1 MTTFT
6 ATGQVLAGR
15 YELARFLAG
24 GSMGEV
30 WLANDNRMQ
39 RTVAVKVLRPEFARD
54 PNAVERFR
62 TEARLA
68 ARLVHPGI
76 ARVHDVGD
84 GIATD
89 EPPWMV
95 QEYVSGRPLSELVA
109 DGPLPPPR
117 VADLIGQAAEAVH
130 AAHQVGVV
138 HRDLTPGNLLVAADD
153 FVKITDFGIARAA
166 GEVPLTA
173 TGQVLGAAAYL
184 SPEQVRGRPAS
195 PASDVYTLGVVLHE
209 CLTGA
214 RPFSGANL
222 VDVARAHLD
231 REPPLLPT
239 TVPDALRIV
248 TVTAMAKNPANRPA
262 SAAELAARLRAIA
275 AEGGKPPAIPPQPR
289 AAEPRTGGTG
299 RTRPLHWLHRAAP
312 ARDTSVPRHAATGG
326 SPRSAAARLLPTNSG
341 ASHATPP
348 GATAVAS
355 PGRPVPPQAG
365 PLRGAAAARLAAQAV
380 RAPSSVTLA
389 RAGDRWQAW
398 WPRAVTRTRELSR
411 RYPISRAGLIGIA
424 MLVLVI
430 VAVIS
435 GALDANGAP
444 APDTSAP
451 GAGTVRVGNDP
462 GKGKG

>member
-117 VADLIGQAAEAVH
+117 VADLIAQAAEAVH
-130 AAHQVGVV
+130 AAHGVGVV
-138 HRDLTPGNLLVAADD
+138 HRDLTPGNLLVTADD
-153 FVKITDFGIARAA
+153 VVKITDFGIARAA
-166 GEVPLTA
+166 GEVSLTT

-184 SPEQVRGRPAS
+184 SPEQVRGRPAT

-231 REPPLLPT
+231 REPPPLPT

-248 TVTAMAKNPANRPA
+248 TVAAMAKVPADRPA

-275 AEGGKPPAIPPQPR
+275 AEGGKPPAVPPQPR
-289 AAEPRTGGTG
+289 AAEPRTGGSG
-299 RTRPLHWLHRAAP
+299 RTRPLPRLRRAAP
-312 ARDTSVPRHAATGG
+312 ANDASIPRHAAATG
-326 SPRSAAARLLPTNSG
+326 SARAPAETG
-341 ASHATPP
+341 PP
-348 GATAVAS
+348 
-355 PGRPVPPQAG
+355 
-365 PLRGAAAARLAAQAV
+365 RGAAAARLAAQAV

-389 RAGDRWQAW
+389 RAGDGWQAW
-398 WPRAVTRTRELSR
+398 LPQAVTPIRELWR

-424 MLVLVI
+424 TLVLVI

-444 APDTSAP
+444 ATDTSAP
-451 GAGTVRVGNDP
+451 GAGTVRVDDDP

>member
-39 RTVAVKVLRPEFARD
+39 RTVAVKVLRPELTLD
-54 PNAVERFR
+54 PVAVERFR

-76 ARVHDVGD
+76 ARVHDVGE

-89 EPPWMV
+89 EPPWIA
-95 QEYVSGRPLSELVA
+95 QEYVSGPPLSKLLA

-117 VADLIGQAAEAVH
+117 VADLIAQAAEAVH
-130 AAHQVGVV
+130 AAHEVGVV
-138 HRDLTPGNLLVAADD
+138 HRDLTPGNLLVAAHDI
-153 FVKITDFGIARAA
+153 VKITDFGIARAA
-166 GEVPLTA
+166 GQVPLTA
-173 TGQVLGAAAYL
+173 TGDVLGAAAYL
-184 SPEQVRGRPAS
+184 SPEQVRGRPATA
-195 PASDVYTLGVVLHE
+195 ASDVYTLGVVLHE
-209 CLTGA
+209 CLTGS
-214 RPFSGANL
+214 RPFSGVNL

-231 REPPLLPT
+231 REPPPLPT

-248 TVTAMAKNPANRPA
+248 TVAAMAKDPADRPA
-262 SAAELAARLRAIA
+262 SAAELAASLRAIA
-275 AEGGKPPAIPPQPR
+275 AAGGKPPAVPPQPR
-289 AAEPRTGGTG
+289 IAGSGW
-299 RTRPLHWLHRAAP
+299 TRPLPRFHRAAP
-312 ARDTSVPRHAATGG
+312 ARDASVPKHAAAAA
-326 SPRSAAARLLPTNSG
+326 SARAAAARHLPAG
-341 ASHATPP
+341 ASHSTPP
-348 GATAVAS
+348 GATAAAS
-355 PGRPVPPQAG
+355 LGSSAPFEAG
-365 PLRGAAAARLAAQAV
+365 PVRGAAAARLAARAV

-398 WPRAVTRTRELSR
+398 WPQAVTPIREVWH

-444 APDTSAP
+444 ATDTPTSE
-451 GAGTVRVGNDP
+451 AGTVRVDDDP